1 MYTYI
6 HNIYVCTL
14 HFMVQ
19 LKTKVNILIKLRD
32 THQIHGDTM
41 IFHIFKLFCWG
52 PNMSKYVWPPFLAR
66 FLEGM
71 LKHPSSKDALFW
83 EGLKKRFHIVWSSQT
98 WTERS
103 KIIRLFIPLRSGYSW
118 PAGCLDFWAYIF
130 TNRFQKPFFGARA
143 ARSNIL
149 VLLAQNPRI

>member
-6 HNIYVCTL
+6 HNIYICVYLAFYGSTENQGK
-14 HFMVQ
+14 HFN
-19 LKTKVNILIKLRD
+19 KTTSYSSNSRGYYDIS
-32 THQIHGDTM
+32 HFQIVLLG
-41 IFHIFKLFCWG
+41 
-52 PNMSKYVWPPFLAR
+52 SKYVWPPFLAR

-118 PAGCLDFWAYIF
+118 PAGCLDFWAYI
-130 TNRFQKPFFGARA
+130 
-143 ARSNIL
+143 L